1 MQRYQDCPLILR
13 DFLSYHETIKGQS
26 QQTIA
31 EYYLDLRMFLR
42 FMKLV
47 KNELPIDTDLSS
59 ISIKDID
66 IRFIQNITL
75 SDIYDFLSYLA
86 HDREITKSEVGVS
99 TATRS
104 RKLSAIRI
112 YILAC
117 IKSTGFGRLCIRRV
131 PTRCKLLNNIS

>member
-66 IRFIQNITL
+66 IRL
-75 SDIYDFLSYLA
+75 SKISHYPTSMTFFLILPTT
-86 HDREITKSEVGVS
+86 E
-99 TATRS
+99 
-104 RKLSAIRI
+104 KLQSQR
-112 YILAC
+112 
-117 IKSTGFGRLCIRRV
+117 
-131 PTRCKLLNNIS
+131 